1 MSAAGMIEQ
10 ERLGVYKLFIYYPR
24 EYIWNNNDSGTV
36 VSLIIAD
43 TKTKKKIL
51 IILKM
56 SSCRN

>member
-36 VSLIIAD
+36 VSLIIVL
-43 TKTKKKIL
+43 KRRKKY
-51 IILKM
+51 
-56 SSCRN
+56 